1 MLSFFFARR
10 RRRRASASE
19 RRFQALRWSAGRFLL
34 LGLVVATVHVL
45 AMMELEDL
53 SLRHAVWL
61 TMTTL
66 VTVGYGDFAAKSA
79 LGQAATILLLY
90 MCGVFLAAQAASAW
104 FDYISARRDAM
115 RDGTWDWRSLTG
127 HVVIVSPGKPGELYL
142 VRLLTE
148 MDEHTET
155 RGKEVVLITDEYPG
169 GLPGVVAAMDT
180 KLVTGQAQ
188 DPDTLQRAAIASADI
203 VILVAD
209 NVDDRV
215 SDGISYDV
223 LTRVR
228 EQNRSARVL
237 VECVDDRNRRRL
249 VAAGATVVVRPI
261 RAYPEMTITAIA
273 DIGSSAIL
281 ENLVSATGERI
292 VLLDGPFAGT
302 WKRLVAETL
311 ERGAGLPIAARL
323 RTGEIVTAPAPER
336 ELDADALFVIVGPR
350 A

>member
-1 MLSFFFARR
+1 MLSFYFARR
-10 RRRRASASE
+10 RRRRVSSAE
-19 RRFQALRWSAGRFLL
+19 RRFQILRWAAGRFLL
-34 LGLVVATVHVL
+34 LGLAVASVHVL
-45 AMMELEDL
+45 AMMEFEDL

-66 VTVGYGDFAAKSA
+66 VTVGYGDFAAKTA
-79 LGQAATILLLY
+79 LGQTSTILLLY

-104 FDYISARRDAM
+104 FDYISARREAM
-115 RDGTWDWRSLTG
+115 RDGTWDWQSLKG
-127 HVVIVSPGKPGELYL
+127 HVVVVSPGKPGELYL
-142 VRLLTE
+142 IRLLTE
-148 MDEHTET
+148 TEEHAET
-155 RGKEVVLITDEYPG
+155 RGKDVVLVTDEFPG
-169 GLPGVVAAMDT
+169 GLPGVVATMNT

-188 DPDTLQRAAIASADI
+188 DPDTLQRAAVASADI

-209 NVDDRV
+209 DPDNRV
-215 SDGISYDV
+215 SDGIAYDV

-228 EQNRSARVL
+228 EQNKTARVL

-249 VAAGATVVVRPI
+249 LGAGATVVVRPI

-273 DIGSSAIL
+273 DIGSSTIL

-292 VLLDGPFAGT
+292 VLLPGAFSGS
-302 WKRLVAETL
+302 WKRLVGETL

-323 RTGEIVTAPAPER
+323 KTGEILTAPAPDR
-336 ELDADALFVIVGPR
+336 ELDAEALFVIVGPR

>member
-1 MLSFFFARR
+1 MLAFFFSRR
-10 RRRRASASE
+10 RRRRATSTE
-19 RRFQALRWSAGRFLL
+19 RRFFALRVAAGRFLL
-34 LGLVVATVHVL
+34 LGLAAGTVHVL
-45 AMMELEDL
+45 AMMEFEDL
-53 SLRHAVWL
+53 SLQHAVWL

-66 VTVGYGDFAAKSA
+66 VTVGYGDFAAKTA
-79 LGQAATILLLY
+79 LGQMATIVLLY
-90 MCGVFLAAQAASAW
+90 MVGVFLAAQGASAW
-104 FDYISARRDAM
+104 FDYISARREAM
-115 RDGTWDWRSLTG
+115 KDGTWDWQALKG
-127 HVVIVSPGKPGELYL
+127 HVVIISPGKPGELYL

-148 MDEHTET
+148 MEEHAET
-155 RGKEVVLITDEYPG
+155 RGKEVVLVTDEYPS
-169 GLPGVVAAMDT
+169 GLPGAVATMAT

-188 DPDTLQRAAIASADI
+188 DPDTLQRAAVASADI

-209 NVDDRV
+209 NVDNRV

-228 EQNRSARVL
+228 EQNKSARVL

-249 VAAGATVVVRPI
+249 LDAGATVVVRPI

-281 ENLVSATGERI
+281 ENLVSASGERI
-292 VLLDGPFAGT
+292 VLLAGSFAGS
-302 WKRLVAETL
+302 WKRLVGETL

-323 RTGEIVTAPAPER
+323 KTGEIVTAPPPER
-336 ELDADALFVIVGPR
+336 EVEADGLFVIIGPK